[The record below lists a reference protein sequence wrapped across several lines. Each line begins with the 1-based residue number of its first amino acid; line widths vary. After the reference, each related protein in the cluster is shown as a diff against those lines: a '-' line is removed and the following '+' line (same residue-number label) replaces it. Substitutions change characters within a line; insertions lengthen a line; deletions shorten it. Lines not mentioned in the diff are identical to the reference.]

1 MTRSWNSLAAACLAL
16 TLSIALLPGPSRA
29 ADAGSDLQ
37 QALGSQ
43 APLYKFP
50 AGDLAA
56 AVKVCASR
64 DPAQA
69 GACVALIL
77 QSGRPDADAIAPSL
91 VQAAI
96 QGLGPDPKPSLV
108 AGIVKAAVTAAPSE
122 VLDIVKAAVKA
133 SPGAAPAIVKAAVTS
148 VPHPE
153 DMVSV
158 NSQPRAERL
167 PGSDKQASDGKSAS
181 APEQLLTIAEAI
193 VQAAVAADPGLST
206 DVLTAA
212 MDAAL
217 TPAAPAPGSPPSSLT
232 VVLAPPTPIIPDP
245 GLVSP

>member
-1 MTRSWNSLAAACLAL
+1 MTRSWNSLAVACLAL
-16 TLSIALLPGPSRA
+16 TLSIALLPRPSRG

-77 QSGRPDADAIAPSL
+77 QSGRTDADAIAPSL

-96 QGLGPDPKPSLV
+96 QGLGPDPKSNLI

-133 SPGAAPAIVKAAVTS
+133 SPGAAAPAIVKAAVTS

-167 PGSDKQASDGKSAS
+167 GGSDKQTSDGKSVS
-181 APEQLLTIAEAI
+181 GTEQLLTIAEAI
-193 VQAAVAADPGLST
+193 VQAAVAADPGLSSA
-206 DVLTAA
+206 VLTAA
-212 MDAAL
+212 VDEAL
-217 TPAAPAPGSPPSSLT
+217 TPPGSPPARLT

-245 GLVSP
+245 GSVSP

>member
-1 MTRSWNSLAAACLAL
+1 MTRSSNSLAVACLAL
-16 TLSIALLPGPSRA
+16 TLSMALLPRPSRA

-50 AGDLAA
+50 AGELAA
-56 AVKVCASR
+56 AVKVCSSR
-64 DPAQA
+64 DPAQS

-77 QSGRPDADAIAPSL
+77 QSGRTDADAIAPSL

-96 QGLGPDPKPSLV
+96 QGLGPDPKSSV
-108 AGIVKAAVTAAPSE
+108 IASIVKDAVTAAPSE

-133 SPGAAPAIVKAAVTS
+133 SPGAAAPAIVKAAVTS

-167 PGSDKQASDGKSAS
+167 AGSDKQTSDGKSAS
-181 APEQLLTIAEAI
+181 GTEQLLTIAEAI
-193 VQAAVAADPGLST
+193 VQAAVAADPGLSST
-206 DVLTAA
+206 VLTAA
-212 MDAAL
+212 IDEAL
-217 TPAAPAPGSPPSSLT
+217 TPTTPGSPPARLT

-245 GLVSP
+245 GSVSP